1 MTTLCTMQGENDEAE
16 LLGWSLKSLA
26 RKSRKVSHKALKVG
40 VQIPIVGD
48 KVKLARTVLNKADKA
63 TGGRIGKGKSKSKL
77 KVIVVK
83 KDNERQRIKPERSR
97 GSFDSKGRGKGKG
110 KGLPMPLIIGGVGL
124 GALLLLKKK

>member
-1 MTTLCTMQGENDEAE
+1 MTTLCTMQGEENEAE

-26 RKSRKVSHKALKVG
+26 RKARKVSHKALKVG
-40 VQIPIVGD
+40 VQIPVVGD

-63 TGGRIGKGKSKSKL
+63 TGGKIGKSKSKS
-77 KVIVVK
+77 KVTIVTKGNK
-83 KDNERQRIKPERSR
+83 KQNAKPSRSR
-97 GSFDSKGRGKGKG
+97 NSFDNKGRGKG

>member
-1 MTTLCTMQGENDEAE
+1 MQGYDDEAE

-26 RKSRKVSHKALKVG
+26 RKARKVSHKALKVG

-63 TGGRIGKGKSKSKL
+63 TGGRIGKRKSKSKSKS
-77 KVIVVK
+77 KVKVVK
-83 KDNERQRIKPERSR
+83 KDNKRQRIKPERSR
-97 GSFDSKGRGKGKG
+97 NSFDNEGRGKGKG

-124 GALLLLKKK
+124 GALLLLKK

>member
-1 MTTLCTMQGENDEAE
+1 MQGENDEAE

-26 RKSRKVSHKALKVG
+26 RKARKVSHKALKVG

-63 TGGRIGKGKSKSKL
+63 TGGRIGKGKSKSKS

>member
-26 RKSRKVSHKALKVG
+26 RKARKVSHKALKFG
-40 VQIPIVGD
+40 VKIPIVGD
-48 KVKLARTVLNKADKA
+48 KVKLARTVLNKADQA
-63 TGGRIGKGKSKSKL
+63 TGRRIGKSKSKS
-77 KVIVVK
+77 KVKIVK
-83 KDNERQRIKPERSR
+83 KDNKRRSR
-97 GSFDSKGRGKGKG
+97 NSFDSKGRGKGKRKG

>member
-1 MTTLCTMQGENDEAE
+1 MQGENDEAE

-26 RKSRKVSHKALKVG
+26 RKARKVSHKALKVG

-63 TGGRIGKGKSKSKL
+63 TGGRIGKGKSKSKS
-77 KVIVVK
+77 KVKVVK
-83 KDNERQRIKPERSR
+83 KDNKRQGIKPERSR
-97 GSFDSKGRGKGKG
+97 NSFDSEGRGKGKGKG

-124 GALLLLKKK
+124 GALLLLKK

>member
-26 RKSRKVSHKALKVG
+26 RKARKVSHKALKVG

-48 KVKLARTVLNKADKA
+48 KVKLARTVLNKADQA
-63 TGGRIGKGKSKSKL
+63 TGGKIGKSKSKS
-77 KVIVVK
+77 KVTIVK
-83 KDNERQRIKPERSR
+83 KDNKRERTNRERSR
-97 GSFDSKGRGKGKG
+97 NSFDSEGRGRGKGKG

>member
-1 MTTLCTMQGENDEAE
+1 MTTLCTMQGYDDEAE

-26 RKSRKVSHKALKVG
+26 RKARKVSHKALKVG
-40 VQIPIVGD
+40 VQIPIIGD

-63 TGGRIGKGKSKSKL
+63 TGGRIGKGKSKSKS

>member
-26 RKSRKVSHKALKVG
+26 RKARKVSHKALKVG

-63 TGGRIGKGKSKSKL
+63 TGGRIGKGKSKSKS